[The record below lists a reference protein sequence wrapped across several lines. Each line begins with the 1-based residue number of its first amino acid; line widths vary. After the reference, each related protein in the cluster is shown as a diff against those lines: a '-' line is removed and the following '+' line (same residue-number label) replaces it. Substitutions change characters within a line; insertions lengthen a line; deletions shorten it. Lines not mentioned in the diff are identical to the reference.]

1 MSPGTAALDCLVVGA
16 GIGGLSYAWRASL
29 RGERVAVLEAAPTA
43 GGVLATVSRS
53 GYRVERAATSI
64 PSSARAL
71 LELLASLPAPPALDA
86 VEQARTQFLWTRA
99 GLRAV
104 PRGPQELLTSAL
116 MGPGGRLRMLAETLR
131 APRRVRRGET
141 LEQFVQRRFGAS
153 VSRAFLR
160 PFTRGVYGAD
170 PARLG
175 AAEAFPQLVAME
187 QRRGSVLRALAHAR
201 GSGRRVLLVRGGTQ
215 RLVESLAAALGPAL
229 RTGTRAVSLTPGQ
242 GGTPVGLRVAGGET
256 FTAREVVLAVP
267 AAAQAQLLA
276 PHLPQVAAV
285 LRSVPYT
292 PLAVIAVGFPRA
304 GAPAVPTGFGFL
316 RGAGV
321 RARILGA
328 TFNSHLCADVAP
340 PGHELLTVYA
350 GGSEDPG
357 FLELPEPAMRALVVR
372 DLSRALGGRVAPS
385 FMDVWRWPRAVPLFA
400 PGHRGRMADAQQSC
414 DALGV
419 RLLGSHVTGIGL
431 EACVAPRRR
440 AEEWCA

>member
-1 MSPGTAALDCLVVGA
+1 MSPVTAALDCLVVGA
-16 GIGGLSYAWRASL
+16 GISGLAYAWRASL
-29 RGERVAVLEAAPTA
+29 RGERVVVLEAAPTA

-64 PSSARAL
+64 PSSARSL
-71 LELLASLPAPPALDA
+71 LDLLASLPEPPVLDA
-86 VEQARTQFLWTRA
+86 AEQAGTQFLWTRA

-104 PRGPQELLTSAL
+104 PRTPRDLLRSDL
-116 MGPGGRLRMLAETLR
+116 IGPGGRLRLLAETLR
-131 APRRVRRGET
+131 APRRVRVGET

-175 AAEAFPQLVAME
+175 AAEALPQLVAME

-201 GSGRRVLLVRGGTQ
+201 GSGRRVYLVRGGTQ
-215 RLVESLAAALGPAL
+215 RLVEALAAALGPAL
-229 RTGTRAVSLTPGQ
+229 RTGTRVVGLTPGQ
-242 GGTPVGLRVAGGET
+242 GTTPSVVQLESGEVLR
-256 FTAREVVLAVP
+256 ARELVLAVP

-292 PLAVIAVGFPRA
+292 PLAVIGVGLATGRGPRI
-304 GAPAVPTGFGFL
+304 PAGFGFL

-357 FLELPEPAMRALVVR
+357 FLDLPEPAMGALVVR
-372 DLSRALGGRVAPS
+372 DLSRALGGRVAPT
-385 FMDVWRWPRAVPLFA
+385 FMDVWRWPHAVPLFA

-414 DALGV
+414 DGLGI
-419 RLLGSHVTGIGL
+419 RLLGSHITGIGL
-431 EACVAPRRR
+431 EACVTPRRR
-440 AEEWCA
+440 AKEWCA